1 MKVKNKAPNAN
12 EELQQY
18 LDLVDWSGICVE
30 DRARECK
37 ANGEWFVTE
46 EGRMPEVL
54 AHWLEKQENQEVRS
68 RTADRATNIEEAV
81 EQLNRLGR
89 DEKQAFNRIDA
100 GQQPTLATRGL
111 IEWMT
116 RERQKEAVDLSHPAN
131 TGKMRWEIWKG
142 VEKEMHPEW
151 RSLST
156 LD

>member
-68 RTADRATNIEEAV
+68 RTADRSTNIEEEV
-81 EQLNRLGR
+81 EQLNRLG
-89 DEKQAFNRIDA
+89 
-100 GQQPTLATRGL
+100 
-111 IEWMT
+111 
-116 RERQKEAVDLSHPAN
+116 
-131 TGKMRWEIWKG
+131 
-142 VEKEMHPEW
+142 
-151 RSLST
+151 
-156 LD
+156 